1 MVELRIQPVVC
12 PVATV
17 TRSGESGGQVV
28 RIGGLLEVGCMARV
42 TLRRHCDELAVGHAF
57 MAGIAVH
64 GRVRSGQRKAI
75 VVLLDLLDRDL
86 PSADRVALLAVR
98 AQLPLVNVGVAIL
111 AALSNVSENRP
122 DVTFSATHRLMHA
135 AQRIFCLVVIEF
147 RNSSDRFP
155 CARRVAVLTRNAQ
168 VAVWTMRSSGNLR
181 TGIPC
186 SCRNCED
193 RNGD

>member
-1 MVELRIQPVVC
+1 VVKLRIQPVVC

-86 PSADRVALLAVR
+86 PSADCVALLAVR
-98 AQLPLVNVGVAIL
+98 P
-111 AALSNVSENRP
+111 
-122 DVTFSATHRLMHA
+122 
-135 AQRIFCLVVIEF
+135 
-147 RNSSDRFP
+147 
-155 CARRVAVLTRNAQ
+155 
-168 VAVWTMRSSGNLR
+168 
-181 TGIPC
+181 
-186 SCRNCED
+186 
-193 RNGD
+193 